1 MRTYHSRDDT
11 VCHPAIILNCF
22 SVHNSS
28 HITAWAGHR
37 LLGWPKQLQETNF
50 GLWNNSK
57 LWRDGT
63 LYDRYCV
70 TYLLLPRLASGDIS
84 IIYNMKCM
92 KYTYI
97 LYYQITGICI
107 SASDNS
113 GKRKGTFKDFLKSVT
128 NGKFYAAENEF
139 EFVSD
144 GKYSTIL

>member
-28 HITAWAGHR
+28 HITAWAGHWFLAGPNSSKR
-37 LLGWPKQLQETNF
+37 QILD
-50 GLWNNSK
+50 WNNSK

-63 LYDRYCV
+63 LYDLYCV
-70 TYLLLPRLASGDIS
+70 SYLLLPRLASGDIS

>member
-1 MRTYHSRDDT
+1 MTE
-11 VCHPAIILNCF
+11 PNL
-22 SVHNSS
+22 
-28 HITAWAGHR
+28 
-37 LLGWPKQLQETNF
+37 
-50 GLWNNSK
+50 
-57 LWRDGT
+57 
-63 LYDRYCV
+63 YCV
-70 TYLLLPRLASGDIS
+70 SYLLLPRLASGDIS

>member
-1 MRTYHSRDDT
+1 MPSHHNFELLLSSQFFSY
-11 VCHPAIILNCF
+11 NC
-22 SVHNSS
+22 
-28 HITAWAGHR
+28 
-37 LLGWPKQLQETNF
+37 LGWPLAVWLAQTAPRDKFWTLKQFKIMAGWHTVSSL
-50 GLWNNSK
+50 
-57 LWRDGT
+57 
-63 LYDRYCV
+63 YCV

-84 IIYNMKCM
+84 IIYNMKCK